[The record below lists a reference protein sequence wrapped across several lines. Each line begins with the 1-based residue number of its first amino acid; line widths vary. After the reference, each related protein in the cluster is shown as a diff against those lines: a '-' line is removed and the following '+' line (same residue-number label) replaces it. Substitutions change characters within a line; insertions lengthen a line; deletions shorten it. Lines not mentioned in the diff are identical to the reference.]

1 MQIKLKLLHL
11 TNFMTYHDKTFTFGD
26 TTKISGK
33 NGVGK
38 SSICTAYS
46 WLLFDTDSELH
57 SNPKIR
63 REINGQPVNDMDAA
77 VEAVFDIDG
86 KEVTARKVQ
95 KRTFSK
101 DKASYKDDN
110 TYFINEVP
118 KTLKAFNEYFGVDM
132 KILQMCSNINA
143 FLSKKDKD
151 MREYLFSKVEDI
163 TDLDIAKK
171 YEELAELVPL
181 LEQYTT
187 EEIEKMNKTSKSK
200 IEKEIPILEGQI
212 KEKER
217 DVTENADID
226 VAELELARNGLKE
239 KIADIKAK
247 QADISKQYEEY
258 QKLSDGVLELKFE
271 LNGLQ
276 QKANLDLEKKRREIR
291 AEIDDV
297 DRQLKEAK
305 HQIGLN
311 RIDVRGAEDAVRR
324 DTTLRGVE
332 LDNWQIK
339 KARLSM
345 EEKRLSA
352 EKECTFDSS
361 NFNCPYCGQ
370 ELPDDKKEEKQAEFE
385 SHKAEEISRI
395 EKGIEAI
402 KAEIKAIEERGNELK
417 AAIDKD
423 KAEIEQLKAT
433 LKENEDEEINLSE
446 SIKELNASLKELPEN
461 IDISYTEE
469 YKAIQSKIAEKEAA
483 MQKGNSADEIRQSL
497 NAELSEA
504 EEQLLEVEKQIAKA
518 DVSADEERLAELK
531 KQRMDLEQSKT
542 DCEKI
547 LDLLSELDKKK
558 NESLSESI
566 NALFGIVDWRLYEYN
581 KSGGYKSVCV
591 PMVDEKS
598 ILDITSNKGN
608 RILGRLDIINSIQKI
623 EGLQTVVFLDDA
635 ESLDDENIAKA
646 VEILGCQAILLQVNN
661 EDELKIE
668 VV

>member
-1 MQIKLKLLHL
+1 MQIKLKSLHL

-33 NGVGK
+33 NGSGK
-38 SSICTAYS
+38 SSIVNGYM
-46 WLLFDTDSELH
+46 WLMFDTDLELH

-63 REINGQPVNDMDAA
+63 REINGQPVNDMDTA

-118 KTLKAFNEYFGVDM
+118 KTLKTFNECFGVDM
-132 KILQMCSNINA
+132 KLLQMCSNINA

-151 MREYLFSKVEDI
+151 MREYLFGKVEDI

-171 YEELAELVPL
+171 YAELAELVPL

-187 EEIEKMNKTSKSK
+187 EEIEKMNKASKSK
-200 IEKEIPILEGQI
+200 IEKEIPILDGQI

-239 KIADIKAK
+239 KITEIKEK
-247 QADISKQYEEY
+247 QADISKQCEEY
-258 QKLSDGVLELKFE
+258 QKLSDGALELQFE
-271 LNGLQ
+271 LNDILR
-276 QKANLDLEKKRREIR
+276 KANESLINQKKELQSQIDEKNEYLMNISNGIQRNNREIAGYENDIESGEKERKRLLEKWNAVNAEEFDENTAICPTCHRELPQEERERLLSEFEKSKAERIAKINKDGLEVKQDIDNAKEMIPKLQECNKDNLANKEKLEKEVAALEKKLSELPK
-291 AEIDDV
+291 EIDVSEMEDV
-297 DRQLKEAK
+297 K
-305 HQIGLN
+305 
-311 RIDVRGAEDAVRR
+311 
-324 DTTLRGVE
+324 
-332 LDNWQIK
+332 
-339 KARLSM
+339 
-345 EEKRLSA
+345 
-352 EKECTFDSS
+352 
-361 NFNCPYCGQ
+361 
-370 ELPDDKKEEKQAEFE
+370 
-385 SHKAEEISRI
+385 
-395 EKGIEAI
+395 AI
-402 KAEIKAIEERGNELK
+402 KQKIIET
-417 AAIDKD
+417 D
-423 KAEIEQLKAT
+423 KA
-433 LKENEDEEINLSE
+433 
-446 SIKELNASLKELPEN
+446 
-461 IDISYTEE
+461 
-469 YKAIQSKIAEKEAA
+469 
-483 MQKGNSADEIRQSL
+483 MQEMHSADEIRRSL
-497 NAELSEA
+497 SIELSEA

-518 DVSADEERLAELK
+518 DVSADEKRLAELK
-531 KQRMDLEQSKT
+531 KQRIDLEQSKT

-566 NALFGIVDWRLYEYN
+566 NALFGIVNWRLYEYN

-591 PMVDEKS
+591 PMVDNKS

-608 RILGRLDIINSIQKI
+608 RILGRLDIINNIQKI

-668 VV
+668 VI

>member
-1 MQIKLKLLHL
+1 MQIKLKSLHP
-11 TNFMTYHDKTFTFGD
+11 TNFMAYHDKTFTFGD

-33 NGVGK
+33 NGSGK
-38 SSICTAYS
+38 SSIVNGYM
-46 WLLFDTDSELH
+46 WLMFDTDLELH

-63 REINGQPVNDMDAA
+63 REINGQPVNDMDVS

-101 DKASYKDDN
+101 DKTSYKDDN

-132 KILQMCSNINA
+132 KLLQMCSNINA

-187 EEIEKMNKTSKSK
+187 EEIEKSNKASIAKTNKQ
-200 IEKEIPILEGQI
+200 IPILDGQI
-212 KEKER
+212 MEKTK

-239 KIADIKAK
+239 KIKEIKAK
-247 QADISKQYEEY
+247 QEDISKQYEEY

-271 LNGLQ
+271 LSDLQ
-276 QKANLDLEKKRREIR
+276 RKSNEFNNHRRLKLEDKISDIQVEVKLASNKATIYKNNIESEKNNLKYNQEGIEQERKNYKNASSVEFNKNELICPVCRREYSEEKKKEL
-291 AEIDDV
+291 V
-297 DRQLKEAK
+297 DSFDKNK
-305 HQIGLN
+305 
-311 RIDVRGAEDAVRR
+311 
-324 DTTLRGVE
+324 
-332 LDNWQIK
+332 
-339 KARLSM
+339 
-345 EEKRLSA
+345 A
-352 EKECTFDSS
+352 EKLSQITD
-361 NFNCPYCGQ
+361 
-370 ELPDDKKEEKQAEFE
+370 
-385 SHKAEEISRI
+385 H
-395 EKGIEAI
+395 
-402 KAEIKAIEERGNELK
+402 GNYF
-417 AAIDKD
+417 
-423 KAEIEQLKAT
+423 KAEIEKCKQNIEEYE
-433 LKENEDEEINLSE
+433 KEKKEWED
-446 SIKELNASLKELPEN
+446 KVFELQKSLKPLVDELEKLPQS
-461 IDISYTEE
+461 IDISTTEE
-469 YKAIQSKIAEKEAA
+469 YKAIQSQIAEKEAA

-504 EEQLLEVEKQIAKA
+504 EEQLLEVERQIAKA
-518 DVSADEERLAELK
+518 DVSADEKRLAELK
-531 KQRMDLEQSKT
+531 KQRMDLEQSKA
-542 DCEKI
+542 DCEKV
-547 LDLLSELDKKK
+547 LDLLAELDKKK
-558 NESLSESI
+558 NQCLSENI
-566 NALFGIVDWRLYEYN
+566 NALFGIVDWKLFDFN

-591 PMVDEKS
+591 PTLDGKS

-623 EGLQTVVFLDDA
+623 EGINCPVFLDDA

-661 EDELKIE
+661 EYELKVEE
-668 VV
+668 VR

>member
-1 MQIKLKLLHL
+1 MQIKLKSLHL
-11 TNFMTYHDKTFTFGD
+11 TNFMTYHDKTFAFGD

-46 WLLFDTDSELH
+46 WLLFDTDMSLR
-57 SNPKIR
+57 SNPKVR
-63 REINGQPVNDMDAA
+63 REINGQPVNDMDAS

-132 KILQMCSNINA
+132 KLLQMCSNINA

-151 MREYLFSKVEDI
+151 MREYLFSKVEYI

-171 YEELAELVPL
+171 YAELAELVPI

-187 EEIEKMNKTSKSK
+187 EEIEKMNKASKSK
-200 IEKEIPILEGQI
+200 VDKEIPILDGQI

-239 KIADIKAK
+239 KIKEIKAK

-271 LNGLQ
+271 LNDLQ
-276 QKANLDLEKKRREIR
+276 RKANEENNRKRREI
-291 AEIDDV
+291 EDKISDKKFLLLKTEKTV
-297 DRQLKEAK
+297 KEAEQDIDSAK
-305 HQIGLN
+305 EKIN
-311 RIDVRGAEDAVRR
+311 RLTEKIED
-324 DTTLRGVE
+324 LRKQYTE
-332 LDNWQIK
+332 ANER
-339 KARLSM
+339 A
-345 EEKRLSA
+345 
-352 EKECTFDSS
+352 FDENSLICS
-361 NFNCPYCGQ
+361 YCGQ
-370 ELPDDKKEEKQAEFE
+370 EYPEDKKEEKKAEFE
-385 SHKAEEISRI
+385 SHRQKELGVITQRGNSTKSDLDTEKETVRTLDIEISEHKKSLEMLNTAI
-395 EKGIEAI
+395 ADLEK
-402 KAEIKAIEERGNELK
+402 
-417 AAIDKD
+417 
-423 KAEIEQLKAT
+423 QLT
-433 LKENEDEEINLSE
+433 
-446 SIKELNASLKELPEN
+446 ELPDN
-461 IDISYTEE
+461 IDISDTEE
-469 YKAIQSKIAEKEAA
+469 YKSIQSQIAEKEAA

-497 NAELSEA
+497 NTELSEA

-518 DVSADEERLAELK
+518 DVSADEKRLAELK
-531 KQRMDLEQSKT
+531 KQRIDLEQSKT

-566 NALFGIVDWRLYEYN
+566 NALFGIVRFKLYEYN

-591 PMVDEKS
+591 PMVDNKS

-623 EGLQTVVFLDDA
+623 EGINCPVFLDDA

-661 EDELKIE
+661 EDELKVEE
-668 VV
+668 VR

>member
-1 MQIKLKLLHL
+1 MQIKLKSLHL

-33 NGVGK
+33 NGSGK
-38 SSICTAYS
+38 SSIVNGYM
-46 WLLFDTDSELH
+46 WLMFDTDMELH

-63 REINGQPVNDMDAA
+63 REINGQPVNDMDTAA
-77 VEAVFDIDG
+77 EAVFDIDG
-86 KEVTARKVQ
+86 KEVNARKVQ

-101 DKASYKDDN
+101 DKTSYKDDN

-132 KILQMCSNINA
+132 KLLQMCSNINA

-171 YEELAELVPL
+171 YTELAELVPL

-187 EEIEKMNKTSKSK
+187 EEIEKMNKASKSK
-200 IEKEIPILEGQI
+200 IEKEIPILDGQI

-239 KIADIKAK
+239 KIKEIKAK

-271 LNGLQ
+271 LNDLQ
-276 QKANLDLEKKRREIR
+276 RKANEENNRKRREI
-291 AEIDDV
+291 EDKISDKKFLLLKTEKTV
-297 DRQLKEAK
+297 KEAEQDIDSAK
-305 HQIGLN
+305 EKIN
-311 RIDVRGAEDAVRR
+311 RLTEKIED
-324 DTTLRGVE
+324 LRKQYTE
-332 LDNWQIK
+332 ANER
-339 KARLSM
+339 A
-345 EEKRLSA
+345 
-352 EKECTFDSS
+352 FDENSLICS
-361 NFNCPYCGQ
+361 YCGQ
-370 ELPDDKKEEKQAEFE
+370 EYPEDKKEEKKAEFE
-385 SHKAEEISRI
+385 SHRQKELGVITQRGNSTKSDLDTEKETVRTLDIEISEHKKSLEMLNTAI
-395 EKGIEAI
+395 ADLEK
-402 KAEIKAIEERGNELK
+402 
-417 AAIDKD
+417 
-423 KAEIEQLKAT
+423 QLT
-433 LKENEDEEINLSE
+433 
-446 SIKELNASLKELPEN
+446 ELPDN
-461 IDISYTEE
+461 IDISDTEE
-469 YKAIQSKIAEKEAA
+469 YKAIQSQIAEKEAA

-518 DVSADEERLAELK
+518 DVSADEKRLAELK
-531 KQRMDLEQSKT
+531 KQRIDLEQSKT

-566 NALFGIVDWRLYEYN
+566 NALFGIVRFKLYEYN

-591 PMVDEKS
+591 PMVNNMS
-598 ILDITSNKGN
+598 ILDISSNKGN

-623 EGLQTVVFLDDA
+623 EGINCPVFLDDA

-661 EDELKIE
+661 EDELKVEE
-668 VV
+668 VR

>member
-1 MQIKLKLLHL
+1 MQIKLKSLHL
-11 TNFMTYHDKTFTFGD
+11 TNFMAYHDRAFTFGD
-26 TTKISGK
+26 ITKTSGK

-46 WLLFDTDSELH
+46 WLLFDTDMELH

-63 REINGQPVNDMDAA
+63 REINGEPVNDMDTA
-77 VEAVFDIDG
+77 VEAVFDIEG
-86 KEVTARKVQ
+86 KEVTTRKVQ

-101 DKASYKDDN
+101 DKTSYKDDN

-118 KTLKAFNEYFGVDM
+118 LTLKAFNERFGVDM
-132 KILQMCSNINA
+132 KLLQMCSNINA

-171 YEELAELVPL
+171 YAELAELVPL

-187 EEIEKMNKTSKSK
+187 EEIEKMNKASKSK
-200 IEKEIPILEGQI
+200 IEKQIPILDGQI

-239 KIADIKAK
+239 KIKEIKAK
-247 QADISKQYEEY
+247 QADISRQYEEY

-271 LNGLQ
+271 LNDLQ
-276 QKANLDLEKKRREIR
+276 RKANEENNKKRNDLENFIYIDESSLLDIERRIKRIEEGIEFSEKVLCKDDSLEKCREEYR
-291 AEIDDV
+291 AE
-297 DRQLKEAK
+297 A
-305 HQIGLN
+305 N
-311 RIDVRGAEDAVRR
+311 RE
-324 DTTLRGVE
+324 
-332 LDNWQIK
+332 
-339 KARLSM
+339 
-345 EEKRLSA
+345 
-352 EKECTFDSS
+352 FDENSLV
-361 NFNCPYCGQ
+361 CPYCGQ
-370 ELPDDKKEEKQAEFE
+370 EYPEDKKEQKKAEFDA
-385 SHKAEEISRI
+385 HKAEQLKRI
-395 EKGIEAI
+395 TEKGNTLKARSEKAKRELEKQKEELEGA
-402 KAEIKAIEERGNELK
+402 KAELEGTKKLIDERK
-417 AAIDKD
+417 K
-423 KAEIEQLKAT
+423 Q
-433 LKENEDEEINLSE
+433 LSE
-446 SIKELNASLKELPEN
+446 LPDN
-461 IDISYTEE
+461 IDISDTEE
-469 YKAIQSKIAEKEAA
+469 YKAIQSQIAEKEAA

-504 EEQLLEVEKQIAKA
+504 EEQLLEVEKQIAKV
-518 DVSADEERLAELK
+518 DVLADEERLAELK
-531 KQRMDLEQSKT
+531 KQRIDLEQSKA
-542 DCEKI
+542 DCEKV

-566 NALFGIVDWRLYEYN
+566 NALFGIVKFKLYEYN

-591 PMVDEKS
+591 PMVDNKS

-623 EGLQTVVFLDDA
+623 EGINCTVFLDDA

-646 VEILGCQAILLQVNN
+646 VGMLGCQAILLQVNN
-661 EDELKIE
+661 EDELKVD

>member
-1 MQIKLKLLHL
+1 MQIKLKSLHL

-33 NGVGK
+33 NGSGK
-38 SSICTAYS
+38 SSIVNGYM
-46 WLLFDTDSELH
+46 WLMFDTDMELH

-63 REINGQPVNDMDAA
+63 REINGQPVNDMDVS

-101 DKASYKDDN
+101 DKTSYKDDN

-118 KTLKAFNEYFGVDM
+118 KTLKAFNERFGLDM
-132 KILQMCSNINA
+132 KLLQMCSNINA

-163 TDLDIAKK
+163 TDLDIAKRF
-171 YEELAELVPL
+171 EELAELVPL

-187 EEIEKMNKTSKSK
+187 EEIEKMNKASKSK
-200 IEKEIPILEGQI
+200 IEKEIPILDGQI

-217 DVTENADID
+217 DVTENSDID

-239 KIADIKAK
+239 KINDIKAK
-247 QADISKQYEEY
+247 KADVSKQYEEY

-271 LNGLQ
+271 LNDLQ
-276 QKANLDLEKKRREIR
+276 RKANEELDKQRRELRDKENDLCRRGDREKSDIGYKKTQIHNCELHIADLTKDLEKAREEYTAKSNMEFDESDLICKMCGQPYPQEKAVEIR
-291 AEIDDV
+291 MDFHNRKNDV
-297 DRQLKEAK
+297 L
-305 HQIGLN
+305 H
-311 RIDVRGAEDAVRR
+311 
-324 DTTLRGVE
+324 
-332 LDNWQIK
+332 
-339 KARLSM
+339 
-345 EEKRLSA
+345 
-352 EKECTFDSS
+352 
-361 NFNCPYCGQ
+361 
-370 ELPDDKKEEKQAEFE
+370 
-385 SHKAEEISRI
+385 
-395 EKGIEAI
+395 GIA
-402 KAEIKAIEERGNELK
+402 ERGNSIKEELQK
-417 AAIDKD
+417 EKD
-423 KAEIEQLKAT
+423 ILQKS
-433 LKENEDEEINLSE
+433 KEELGNLEKSVE
-446 SIKELNASLKELPEN
+446 SIKEELEKVREEMRKLPKS
-461 IDISYTEE
+461 IDISGTEE
-469 YKAIQSKIAEKEAA
+469 YKAIQSQIAEKEAA
-483 MQKGNSADEIRQSL
+483 MQKGNSADEIRYSL
-497 NAELSEA
+497 LTEETEL
-504 EEQLLEVEKQIAKA
+504 QDHLMTVEGMIAKA

-531 KQRMDLEQSKT
+531 KQRIDLEQSKT

-547 LDLLSELDKKK
+547 LDLLAELDKKK

-591 PMVDEKS
+591 PMVDNKS

-623 EGLQTVVFLDDA
+623 EGINCPVFLDDA

-661 EDELKIE
+661 EEELKVE

>member
-1 MQIKLKLLHL
+1 MQIKLKSLHL

-33 NGVGK
+33 NGSGK

-46 WLLFDTDSELH
+46 WLLFDTDMSLR
-57 SNPKIR
+57 SNPKVR
-63 REINGQPVNDMDAA
+63 REINGQPVNEMDTA

-95 KRTFSK
+95 KRTITEK
-101 DKASYKDDN
+101 EEVVDGVIVKKTIVNDDN

-132 KILQMCSNINA
+132 KLLQMCSNINA

-171 YEELAELVPL
+171 YTELAELVPL

-187 EEIEKMNKTSKSK
+187 EEIEKMNKASKSK
-200 IEKEIPILEGQI
+200 IEKEIPILDGQI

-239 KIADIKAK
+239 KIVEIKAK

-258 QKLSDGVLELKFE
+258 QKLSDGALELKLE
-271 LNGLQ
+271 INGLQ
-276 QKANLDLEKKRREIR
+276 QKANLDLEKKRSEIR
-291 AEIDDV
+291 GEMNTLDNKMKDV
-297 DRQLKEAK
+297 ARQAYAC
-305 HQIGLN
+305 
-311 RIDVRGAEDAVRR
+311 RIDISE
-324 DTTLRGVE
+324 TTKIMNRNITMLNACRE
-332 LDNWQIK
+332 SWK
-339 KARLSM
+339 
-345 EEKRLSA
+345 SA
-352 EKECTFDSS
+352 NERVFDENSLVCS
-361 NFNCPYCGQ
+361 YCGQ
-370 ELPDDKKEEKQAEFE
+370 EYPAEKKEQLRAEFE
-385 SHKAEEISRI
+385 SHKAEGLQ
-395 EKGIEAI
+395 GITD
-402 KAEIKAIEERGNELK
+402 RGNELK
-417 AAIDKD
+417 VEIDKD
-423 KAEIEQLKAT
+423 KKDIQQLKISIS
-433 LKENEDEEINLSE
+433 EYEERG
-446 SIKELNASLKELPEN
+446 KELEKKIDKLQKTYDELPNN
-461 IDISYTEE
+461 IDISDTEE
-469 YKAIQSKIAEKEAA
+469 YKTIQSQIAEKEAA

-531 KQRMDLEQSKT
+531 KQRIDLEQGKT
-542 DCEKI
+542 DCEKV
-547 LDLLSELDKKK
+547 LDLLAELDKKK
-558 NESLSESI
+558 NQSLSESI
-566 NALFGIVDWRLYEYN
+566 NALFGIVKFKLYEYN

-591 PMVDEKS
+591 PMIDNKS

-608 RILGRLDIINSIQKI
+608 HILGRLDIINSIQKI

-661 EDELKIE
+661 EDELKVEE
-668 VV
+668 VR